1 MENRLTLRC
10 LRVLLSFDDL
20 ELLRGS
26 LYQVWFWPNIF
37 INPDGYRLVFADSED
52 HLTELILR
60 SQEGQRVLWVYTN
73 PENIEERGK
82 TLTATWKYEQ
92 LLQEMSDS
100 DGYKKWKSLALSL
113 VKKDNCWIR
122 VTNLSVA
129 ATSAKRL
136 TIV

>member
-1 MENRLTLRC
+1 M
-10 LRVLLSFDDL
+10 LLSFDDL

>member
-37 INPDGYRLVFADSED
+37 INPDGYRLVLAESED
-52 HLTELILR
+52 HLAELILR

-73 PENIEERGK
+73 PENVEERGK
-82 TLTATWKYEQ
+82 TLTASWKYEQ
-92 LLQEMSDS
+92 LLQEMADG

-122 VTNLSVA
+122 VTNLSA
-129 ATSAKRL
+129 AAASAKRL